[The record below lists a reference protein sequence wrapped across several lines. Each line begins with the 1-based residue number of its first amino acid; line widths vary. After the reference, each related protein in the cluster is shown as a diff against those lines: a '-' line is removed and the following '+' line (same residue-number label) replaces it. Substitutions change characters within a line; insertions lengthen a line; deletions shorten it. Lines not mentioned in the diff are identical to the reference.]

1 MDKVR
6 SNEKIDNV
14 GALVL
19 NDNKLTKIDLKDFS
33 VSIFKNHIEDF
44 THDITMF
51 SDNDEIRIF
60 VDQW

>member
-19 NDNKLTKIDLKDFS
+19 NDNKLTKINLKDFS
-33 VSIFKNHIEDF
+33 VSISKNYIEDF
-44 THDITMF
+44 TDDITMF

-60 VDQW
+60 VDQ

>member
-33 VSIFKNHIEDF
+33 VSISKNHIENL
-44 THDITMF
+44 TQTMF

-60 VDQW
+60 VDQ

>member
-33 VSIFKNHIEDF
+33 VSISKIHFEDL
-44 THDITMF
+44 TQTMF

-60 VDQW
+60 VDQ